1 MSSQPPSFEPRRHGK
16 RPTARGAAQ
25 VGRGRIPDTW
35 SPSSHRGVPR
45 EVVPREQDRVSGPAK
60 ISGQPRASEREKTA
74 RSDHRAA
81 HATYPANSSGA
92 PVYQPKQDRSVRPQ
106 PQPVTPQSHSPQRA
120 STHQPGQA
128 GAAAAFSQSARRP
141 ANHVRPS
148 DASGPSGSS
157 GPSGPSDPSRP
168 SSPSQGA
175 SLISP
180 RKRRRPRRWI
190 VSILVVAL
198 VAVVGWPLFLLQYG
212 NSKMDHLAALSG
224 AEDTPGTTYLIV
236 GSDKR
241 QEEAIN
247 DGTEGQ
253 RADTLMLLQ
262 VPASGAPALIS
273 LPRDSW
279 VDIPGYGEDK
289 INASYAIGGPE
300 LLVQTVENLSGMT
313 VDHYLEVS
321 MFGVQDLVDGV
332 GGINLCL
339 DYDVVHDDFSGLEWQ
354 AGCHD
359 VNGHTA
365 LAFSRMRYSDPQGD
379 IGRTLRQR
387 QVVTKLIGKAASPS
401 TLINPVRQYTLVGKA
416 ASNLT
421 GDEDTSLLDIAKAG
435 LGLRSVMGEGGLMGT
450 PPISTIEYWTE
461 SGQVAVLLD
470 PDNVDDFFA
479 RMRDGQ
485 LTSADFQQ

>member
-1 MSSQPPSFEPRRHGK
+1 MSSQPPSFEPRGHGR
-16 RPTARGAAQ
+16 RPTARGAVQ
-25 VGRGRIPDTW
+25 VGRGRIPDIW
-35 SPSSHRGVPR
+35 PSSPRRAVPR
-45 EVVPREQDRVSGPAK
+45 ERDRASGPEKVSGPER
-60 ISGQPRASEREKTA
+60 ISEHERTS
-74 RSDHRAA
+74 RSDQKV
-81 HATYPANSSGA
+81 ANSSSPAESSAAA
-92 PVYQPKQDRSVRPQ
+92 PIYQPRQARSVRPHSQ
-106 PQPVTPQSHSPQRA
+106 PTVPQSHSPQRA
-120 STHQPGQA
+120 SGQA
-128 GAAAAFSQSARRP
+128 AAPSAPAFPQSSRLP
-141 ANHVRPS
+141 SNHVPSS
-148 DASGPSGSS
+148 DAAGPSH
-157 GPSGPSDPSRP
+157 P
-168 SSPSQGA
+168 SSPHQGA
-175 SLISP
+175 SPISP
-180 RKRRRPRRWI
+180 RKRRRSRRWI
-190 VSILVVAL
+190 ISILVVL
-198 VAVVGWPLFLLQYG
+198 LGAVVGWPLFLLQYG
-212 NSKMDHLAALSG
+212 NLKMDHLSALSG
-224 AEDTPGTTYLIV
+224 AENTPGTTYLIV

-241 QEEAIN
+241 QAEAIN
-247 DGTEGQ
+247 DGTEGE

-262 VPASGAPALIS
+262 VPESGAPALVS

-313 VDHYLEVS
+313 VDHYLEIS
-321 MFGVQDLVDGV
+321 MFGVQDLVDAV

-359 VNGHTA
+359 VNGNTA

-421 GDEDTSLLDIAKAG
+421 GDESTSLLDIAKAG

-470 PDNVDDFFA
+470 PNLVDDFFA

>member
-1 MSSQPPSFEPRRHGK
+1 MSSQPPSFEPRGHGR
-16 RPTARGAAQ
+16 RPTARGAVH
-25 VGRGRIPDTW
+25 VGRGRLPEFWSGSRPSRRDSVPNRDRMSEKNRTPQLDHQGTPDRQRTGERGAA
-35 SPSSHRGVPR
+35 SAQYAADSSAAAPVF
-45 EVVPREQDRVSGPAK
+45 
-60 ISGQPRASEREKTA
+60 QPRQERSA
-74 RSDHRAA
+74 RPNLQPAA
-81 HATYPANSSGA
+81 PQTRSPQPATGRPLAGAGSGA
-92 PVYQPKQDRSVRPQ
+92 
-106 PQPVTPQSHSPQRA
+106 
-120 STHQPGQA
+120 GL
-128 GAAAAFSQSARRP
+128 
-141 ANHVRPS
+141 
-148 DASGPSGSS
+148 SGPSSS
-157 GPSGPSDPSRP
+157 SRP
-168 SSPSQGA
+168 SSPSSPSGTSPDQGA

-180 RKRRRPRRWI
+180 RKRRHPRRWI
-190 VSILVVAL
+190 VSILILLL
-198 VAVVGWPLFLLQYG
+198 VAVVGWPLFLVQYG
-212 NSKMDHLAALSG
+212 NSKMEHLNALSG
-224 AEDTPGTTYLIV
+224 AADTPGTTYLIV

-247 DGTEGQ
+247 DGTEGE

-262 VPASGAPALIS
+262 VPQSGAPALVS

-279 VDIPGYGEDK
+279 VEIPGYGEDK

-300 LLVQTVENLSGMT
+300 LLVETVENLTGMT

-332 GGINLCL
+332 GGVNLCL

-359 VNGHTA
+359 VDGATA

-379 IGRTLRQR
+379 IGRTMRQR
-387 QVVTKLIGKAASPS
+387 QVVTKLISKAASPS

-421 GDEDTSLLDIAKAG
+421 GDEGTSLVDIAKAG
-435 LGLRSVMGEGGLMGT
+435 LGLRKVMGEGGLMGT
-450 PPISTIEYWTE
+450 PPISTLEYWTE

-470 PDNVDDFFA
+470 PDRVDDFFV